1 MTSQDYGHGSWF
13 WTVFSGSLNYQV
25 VHHLFPGIN
34 QYYYP
39 KIAPLI
45 MHTCAE
51 FGITYHVKVRACV
64 RSARRARVLVLT
76 LPFAA

>member
-51 FGITYHVKVRACV
+51 FGITYHVKVR
-64 RSARRARVLVLT
+64 SRRVGWVLGCGPRRLT
-76 LPFAA
+76 P